1 MHSAPAVSYPVGRSR
16 FHAGLAGSASLIG
29 ALAGLLWRNQADP
42 AVWPQGVFALIL
54 FGSGL
59 AAFQAWRSSPCGSLQ
74 WDGRGWSLTAA
85 QATFTGLLSVHLDLQ
100 CCLLLCL
107 RTQNGRRYWLWPE
120 RRRDGANWNALRRAV
135 FGGNAGSLAAQAGID
150 DQRGRV
156 KS

>member
-16 FHAGLAGSASLIG
+16 FHAGLMGSASLAG
-29 ALAGLLWRNQADP
+29 ALAGLLWRNQAAP
-42 AVWPQGVFALIL
+42 ALWLQCVFALIL

-74 WDGRGWSLTAA
+74 WDGRDWSLTAA

-120 RRRDGANWNALRRAV
+120 HRCDRANWNALRRAV
-135 FGGNAGSLAAQAGID
+135 FSGSSGGQATQAGPD
-150 DQRGRV
+150 DQRVRV